1 MTNDLHF
8 CQQIAGNPR
17 QSFEEQLA
25 KPCRQ
30 RRSRRLLLMLP
41 PQAQQCRLRWHRLL
55 SPPLL
60 QAHQVQL
67 NSLPANGERAE
78 EPVPA
83 PARLLQRKRP
93 PPRPMPRPMPPHP
106 LLCPPPHPLPPHP
119 LPRPMQL
126 SSQPGRPAGE
136 AEAEVQAEEA
146 WVPARAPLPRQKRPP
161 PRPMQQEVIHVLP
174 DVLSCRAG
182 SWIRYLQSQH
192 RPAVLSQACR
202 RHPAHA

>member
-1 MTNDLHF
+1 MPPKKKPKTAAHAAAPSTAMPAAVAQAPLTAAA
-8 CQQIAGNPR
+8 AGAP
-17 QSFEEQLA
+17 SAAEQPA
-25 KPCRQ
+25 GK
-30 RRSRRLLLMLP
+30 RRAGRGTGAGS
-41 PQAQQCRLRWHRLL
+41 
-55 SPPLL
+55 S
-60 QAHQVQL
+60 
-67 NSLPANGERAE
+67 S
-78 EPVPA
+78 A
-83 PARLLQRKRP
+83 PAAKRP

-136 AEAEVQAEEA
+136 AETEVQAEEA